1 MVRENKVYVAVNC
14 FLRDLQD
21 YTIKAYYKRSGP
33 ILQVNYGD
41 TPYICMFYI
50 ANIRKEY
57 NRFAHSLFSPLL
69 QFPHLLYKVKI
80 GDSYYYLGSGMVLD
94 ADYSPLFY
102 AYHTYNIHK
111 QKYNL
116 NVLIHRSLTDNN
128 HILHPLFKAFCKNM
142 VENGLTNME
151 IANDGWIHPVDVNV
165 YITDTISVGLLKS
178 PYISNR
184 ELIRDKICD
193 NLSLLFVR

>member
-41 TPYICMFYI
+41 TTYICMFHI

-57 NRFAHSLFSPLL
+57 VKFAHSLFSPLL

-80 GDSYYYLGSGMVLD
+80 GESFYYLGSGMVLD
-94 ADYSPLFY
+94 NEYNPLFY
-102 AYHTYNIHK
+102 AYHTYSICKSKHDLNILIHK
-111 QKYNL
+111 
-116 NVLIHRSLTDNN
+116 SLADSS

-142 VENGLTNME
+142 AENGLTNME
-151 IANDGWIHPVDVNV
+151 IDLNGWIYPVDINV
-165 YITDTISVGLLKS
+165 HITDTISVGLLKS
-178 PYISNR
+178 PYIADQ
-184 ELIRDKICD
+184 EIIRDKICD
-193 NLSLLFVR
+193 NLSLLL